1 MASTVHQL
9 FAARARTSPDATAF
23 VCNDTRLSYAELDA
37 ASNRFARYLRRHG
50 AGPEA
55 VVALQLEHGLPALVA
70 LLAVVKSGAAYVVLT
85 SSDPMSRRCDVLADS
100 GAAMLVTDR
109 DEPELRAHVTI
120 RLPGD
125 FSLIN
130 GESAGAIDPLAT
142 AGNLFQ
148 IVYTS
153 GSTGRPKGVLVPM
166 RAILNRLDAMRTRY
180 PFRSDDVALLHRPF
194 SIIGSSWD
202 CFGPLLSGIRTVIAR
217 DFDPS
222 APAVWRHLRDA
233 RISHLAAA
241 PSMWELIV
249 DQAERHPREWTTL
262 RLAIIG
268 GQAIDVEFVRR
279 WRRAFPSSVLLNV
292 YGASEAV
299 YPAAHDV
306 SALADG
312 ADRVPAGSA
321 FPNVHVHVLDDRL
334 DRQPQGSVGEVCIG
348 GACLARGYLNQ
359 PELTAD
365 RFVPDPYGA
374 EPGAVL
380 FKTGDVGFSTADGIL
395 HVVGRRD
402 RQVKVHGFRI
412 DLGDVESALARCE
425 RVASAAVVAV
435 PDERGDNQLLAAI
448 VTTDGAP
455 LSVRDVRESLASIV
469 PRYMVPS
476 SVVTLPDMPMTRS
489 GKVDYQRLPRPVA
502 APAAADGQA
511 DGAPD
516 LIGQLA
522 GIWQDVLGAATV
534 GPCDNFFDLG
544 GDSLA
549 AMRIAARIR
558 DALNVDVDVSL
569 ILDANTVERLAQSM
583 SVTPPELVEAR

>member
-1 MASTVHQL
+1 
-9 FAARARTSPDATAF
+9 
-23 VCNDTRLSYAELDA
+23 
-37 ASNRFARYLRRHG
+37 
-50 AGPEA
+50 
-55 VVALQLEHGLPALVA
+55 
-70 LLAVVKSGAAYVVLT
+70 
-85 SSDPMSRRCDVLADS
+85 
-100 GAAMLVTDR
+100 
-109 DEPELRAHVTI
+109 
-120 RLPGD
+120 
-125 FSLIN
+125 
-130 GESAGAIDPLAT
+130 
-142 AGNLFQ
+142 
-148 IVYTS
+148 
-153 GSTGRPKGVLVPM
+153 
-166 RAILNRLDAMRTRY
+166 
-180 PFRSDDVALLHRPF
+180 
-194 SIIGSSWD
+194 
-202 CFGPLLSGIRTVIAR
+202 VIAKN
-217 DFDPS
+217 FDPS
-222 APAVWRHLRDA
+222 APALWRQLRDK

-279 WRRAFPSSVLLNV
+279 WRRAFPGGVLVNV
-292 YGASEAV
+292 YGATEAV

-312 ADRVPAGSA
+312 AGRVPAGSA
-321 FPNVHVHVLDDRL
+321 FPNVRVHVLDDRL
-334 DRQPQGSVGEVCIG
+334 DRRPHGSVGEVCIG

-365 RFVPDPYGA
+365 RFVPDPHAA

-380 FKTGDVGFSTADGIL
+380 FRTGDVGFYSADGIL

-412 DLGDVESALARCE
+412 DLGDVESALLRCARI
-425 RVASAAVVAV
+425 ASAAVVAV

-448 VTTDGAP
+448 VTADGAR
-455 LSVRDVRESLASIV
+455 LSVSDVRESLASIV
-469 PRYMVPS
+469 PRYMLPS
-476 SVVTLPDMPMTRS
+476 SVVMLSEMPMTRS
-489 GKVDYQRLPRPVA
+489 GKVDYQRLPRS
-502 APAAADGQA
+502 AAAVEPAEESA
-511 DGAPD
+511 DCASALVGR
-516 LIGQLA
+516 LA

-558 DALNVDVDVSL
+558 EALNVDVDVSL

-583 SVTPPELVEAR
+583 SVMPPELVEAR